1 MIKCQYDK
9 EKIMLTNYLL
19 AHGVYAFASGW
30 AQFAAAFGVSFLIML
45 FFGRGFI
52 RYMRAWQK
60 KGQPISENVP
70 QAHLAKVGTP
80 TMGGIL
86 IVLSVLLGSVLFMPI
101 ENCVG
106 WIALLALV
114 MFGMLGFADDYKK
127 VTSQS
132 NKAANGLSP
141 SFRLGAEAVFVA
153 ILVYFINKTM
163 PPYVPELSITVGSS
177 ILLPL
182 NSWNIGS
189 IFGWPITLGF
199 LYYIFGYFVIC
210 GSANATNITDG
221 LDGMLS
227 KLYLPV
233 LVVLVV
239 ALYGATRIGFMDSVL
254 FLPDA
259 NGLYAPLG
267 AMAGAVLGFLW
278 YNSKPASIFMGDVGS
293 LALGGFM
300 GTVAMLLK
308 SEIIMGI
315 AAGMM
320 VLILLSSFL
329 QTIYFKFTRKM
340 TGTGKRI
347 FLRAPLH
354 HHFEELGWC
363 ETKIVDRFFV
373 LAILFS
379 GIALVLLKFA

>member
-1 MIKCQYDK
+1 
-9 EKIMLTNYLL
+9 MLADYFIS
-19 AHGVYAFASGW
+19 HGFYAFASGW
-30 AQFAAAFGVSFLIML
+30 AQFAAAFGVAFLIML
-45 FFGRGFI
+45 VFGRGFV
-52 RYMRAWQK
+52 RWMHAWQK

-70 QAHLAKVGTP
+70 ESHRAKAGTP

-86 IVLSVLLGSVLFMPI
+86 ILIAVILASVLFMPLS
-101 ENCVG
+101 NSAG
-106 WIALLALV
+106 WIALLSLV
-114 MFGMLGFADDYKK
+114 MFGALGFVDDYKK

-132 NKAANGLSP
+132 KKASNGLSP
-141 SFRLGAEAVFVA
+141 AFRLGMEALFVI
-153 ILVYFINKTM
+153 ILVYLINKTM
-163 PPYVPELSITVGSS
+163 PPYVPDLSIIIGSS
-177 ILLPL
+177 VFLPL
-182 NSWNIGS
+182 NSWVLGDA
-189 IFGWPITLGF
+189 FGMSITLGF

-233 LVVLVV
+233 LIVLVV
-239 ALYGATRIGFMDSVL
+239 ALYGATRIGFMDSVV
-254 FLPDA
+254 FLPETSS
-259 NGLYAPLG
+259 LYAPLG

-278 YNSKPASIFMGDVGS
+278 YNAKPASIFMGDVGS

-329 QTIYFKFTRKM
+329 QTMCFKITRKIS
-340 TGTGKRI
+340 GTGKRI

-354 HHFEELGWC
+354 HHFEELGWA
-363 ETKIVDRFFV
+363 ETKIVDRFFIMS
-373 LAILFS
+373 ILFS
-379 GIALVLLKFA
+379 GVALILLKFA